1 MQLDETAVS
10 NLNEDE
16 SVVVYPTMAHLAPDG
31 KHWLL
36 NIHGCVYETV
46 PHNFSRKFLLQLLGR
61 IMQATPEDLESEIFK
76 KHIHGFVVHQHGGK
90 RIAVRIGD
98 NIYRLKKKTKK
109 NGQFNGKIKIPA
121 DETERLL
128 RQSEDGKSVHFS
140 VVAPAHQTQVI
151 RGNVQSIQSEG
162 ISIISDI
169 DDTVKHTDVSS
180 KRAMLNNTFLKEF
193 QTVPGI
199 VELYQQWQQQGA
211 DFHYVTSSP
220 WQLYDSIANLFQQ
233 SGIPQGSF
241 HMKSVR
247 FRDPTILR
255 LFIARRLGK
264 RRTIKQIIKTFP
276 KRKFIL
282 VGDSG
287 EKDPET
293 YGAMARRFPDQIDR
307 IYIRNLQGKNSTAS
321 RYEKA
326 FRKIPSDVCQI
337 FEKPEELSISLPSA
351 LNP

>member
-10 NLNEDE
+10 NITQDE

-31 KHWLL
+31 KHWML
-36 NIHGCVYETV
+36 NIHGCVFETV
-46 PHNFSRKFLLQLLGR
+46 PHNFSRKILLQLLAR
-61 IMQATPEDLESEIFK
+61 IMQASPEDLESEVFK
-76 KHIHGFVVHQHGGK
+76 KHIHGFVVHQHAGK
-90 RIAVRIGD
+90 QIAVRIGD

-109 NGQFNGKIKIPA
+109 NGQFNGKIKISVN
-121 DETERLL
+121 ETERLV
-128 RQSEDGKSVHFS
+128 RQSEDGKTVHFS
-140 VVAPAHQTQVI
+140 VVAPDHQPQKFL
-151 RGNVQSIQSEG
+151 GNVQPIQSEG

-193 QTVPGI
+193 QTIPGI

-220 WQLYDSIANLFQQ
+220 WQLYDSLAGLFERT
-233 SGIPQGSF
+233 GVPLGSF

-293 YGAMARRFPDQIDR
+293 YGAMARRFPDQIER
-307 IYIRNLQGKNSTAS
+307 IYIRDLGGKNSNST

-326 FRKIPSDVCQI
+326 FRKIPDDVCQI
-337 FEKPEELSISLPSA
+337 FEKPEELSIDLSGT